1 MQDKTDVHVS
11 YSVLEETCM
20 YWVSLYSDWII
31 QDNYIIRRKKI
42 KQVEYLLLYNLG
54 CRGALDTCMQ
64 FNLYSYASIK
74 WKNN

>member
-1 MQDKTDVHVS
+1 MNVSPSVNRVHVS

-31 QDNYIIRRKKI
+31 QDNYIIRREKNQAGWI
-42 KQVEYLLLYNLG
+42 PAPLQL
-54 CRGALDTCMQ
+54 TCMQ